1 MQVGSDT
8 LGVETPRL
16 RVVQVCKDV
25 PSERYSCPDPPDC
38 VRSSRHIAPLNRQ
51 GCLPIDAYSR
61 PPDGPRILINLLST
75 IILLFFTH
83 FSSRLFSASRRNAE
97 RFRAPGGIPLK

>member
-25 PSERYSCPDPPDC
+25 PSERYSCPVPLDC
-38 VRSSRHIAPLNRQ
+38 VRSSRHIALLNRQ

-75 IILLFFTH
+75 IILLFLPISVLGFFRYPAET
-83 FSSRLFSASRRNAE
+83 LNA
-97 RFRAPGGIPLK
+97 FGLPVVSP